1 MQFVSW
7 MLVVSLLVSRD
18 VRAYLVDRVSPRL
31 PHRRTDPEIS
41 PIQQCLHSEA
51 EAENVCDV
59 FLCLELDDT
68 CLIQG
73 LYDLCLNFFRNTN
86 NFSESGQEWIE
97 GSFSCI
103 AATLQQIVGPD
114 LEDCD
119 RLGSL
124 VLTIEEEC
132 FSNYGICKMVRYNAG
147 PLEATLAS
155 ADLTQKTGEQLV
167 QTAMQ
172 CGRTVRFIVHRILRD
187 ILGGNPALFS
197 SHDLRLLSLMRGLGK

>member
-7 MLVVSLLVSRD
+7 VLVASLLVSRD
-18 VRAYLVDRVSPRL
+18 VRAYIVDRVSPRL
-31 PHRRTDPEIS
+31 PHRRSDIS
-41 PIQQCLHSEA
+41 PIQECLDAEA
-51 EAENVCDV
+51 ETENVCDV

-86 NFSESGQEWIE
+86 NFSQSGQEWIA

-103 AATLQQIVGPD
+103 AGTLQQIVGPD
-114 LEDCD
+114 LEDCE

-132 FSNYGICKMVRYNAG
+132 FSNYGICQMVRYNAE
-147 PLEATLAS
+147 PLEASLAS
-155 ADLTQKTGEQLV
+155 TDLMNQKTVQQLV

-197 SHDLRLLSLMRGLGK
+197 SHDSRFLSLIRGLGK